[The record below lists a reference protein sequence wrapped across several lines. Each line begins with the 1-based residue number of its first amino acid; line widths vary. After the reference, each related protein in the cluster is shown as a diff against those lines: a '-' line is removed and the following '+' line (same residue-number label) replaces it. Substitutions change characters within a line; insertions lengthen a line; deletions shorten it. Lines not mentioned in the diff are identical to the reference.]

1 MAVFQVHPHFGY
13 LNSDVRLINGSDSI
27 LIVKDSVEGK
37 EYEIPAL
44 SNISVRLKAGEHIFT
59 IAGEDSAAETIV
71 VEDAIKLGGSR
82 EKKTYIF
89 EGTPWALM
97 VMLDRTYF
105 YNRETKEQYLEH
117 GLAPKNIQFL
127 TSNYLLFVSDKDNSI
142 FSLDNLSVE
151 KTIGGSSFL
160 YSNEHYAIF
169 SSQDGLILYSMD
181 DGVETRLT
189 SLGCNDF
196 AIDDTKQI
204 LFYHLEDKREVQI
217 KHLGDPNAKEILY
230 KLSDPFRCFIGKH
243 SVIFGNSPQ
252 SLSVIDL
259 HSKEATKLYDDI
271 VPVTTINSKVVWGN
285 TSSTSMEDKDVKNA
299 FTSYAELTIYE
310 RPERWFYVV
319 KTNHVLKNRGL
330 VSNKVKYTLH
340 STNEEGSYLQSD
352 QPMTITEGKSFDCV
366 KNNCDKGFLIFN
378 KKHQEFEGEPIVSPS
393 GYILIATK
401 DKNSSKILVDPLSP
415 SFKHPNTGYDTET
428 LFRKTGLIKVVSISQ
443 VGEKKTEIQ
452 FHDIEN
458 KRVFANSIYEDLDK
472 DGFYRLSGGVGD
484 YIHSQDG
491 YVHAMPCTK
500 DRLIAISE
508 QCNYAIVRSEEGVVL
523 YGYDPVKKEW
533 SGTPFG
539 NMEIDESFYSKAVFC
554 SDGENIIYQKKGKE
568 YFLRQIGS
576 DEESEFELQG
586 SVIRRNING
595 YIPYLDFDTHRKP
608 VYVDPVSL
616 TRIEDAA
623 AGQFTYQSVDGKI
636 THVAHNVV
644 KYYSYE
650 KKQYVSTEEYKRYV
664 AEYDYEMESPLYI
677 PKKTGPRYEEARKNR
692 SLYYNANKSW
702 LDEKLKPKSR
712 FFFGVSDSFAL
723 NAFLEDG
730 SACDSYIFRKEYYI
744 RESANGEVIDI
755 QLPQALYFLNYVS
768 YSYDNRY
775 IIVAGRF
782 PMSSFQKGLAMV
794 YDVRERKI
802 VYMSTS
808 TMAVWLGVF
817 SKRGMVAYYD
827 STPSSFVSDNVA
839 NKESYNEIKGRSFL
853 TFSPSGKYIALSRQ
867 GYIPYISGHP
877 HWGHQPSRDVYVVRS
892 EDPNNELAHYCDHG
906 DQIEGTGGWDR
917 TNSSVAS
924 ATFSK
929 DDKKLM
935 TVSKDGV
942 VVVRNLHFEDVKES
956 SEEEYPF

>member
-1 MAVFQVHPHFGY
+1 MALFQVHPHWGY
-13 LNSDVRLINGSDSI
+13 LNSDIRLINGRDEQ
-27 LIVKDSVEGK
+27 LVLKDTTDGRD
-37 EYEIPAL
+37 YIIPA
-44 SNISVRLKAGEHIFT
+44 SSSIAVRLPAGEHRFT
-59 IAGEDSAAETIV
+59 AVGQESNVETV
-71 VEDAIKLGGSR
+71 VIEDAIKLGGSK
-82 EKKTYIF
+82 EKKTYVF

-105 YNRETKEQYLEH
+105 FNRETKEQYLEH
-117 GLAPKNIQFL
+117 GLAPKNIHFL

-151 KTIGGSSFL
+151 KTIGESSFL

-169 SSQDGLILYSMD
+169 SSQDGLILYSMV

-217 KHLGDPNAKEILY
+217 KHLSDPNAKEILY

-285 TSSTSMEDKDVKNA
+285 TSSTSMEDKEVKNA

-330 VSNKVKYTLH
+330 LSNKVKYTLH

-366 KNNCDKGFLIFN
+366 KDNCDKGFLIFN
-378 KKHQEFEGEPIVSPS
+378 KKHQVFEGEPIVSPS

-415 SFKHPNTGYDTET
+415 SFKHSNTGYDTET

-533 SGTPFG
+533 SGTPLG

-586 SVIRRNING
+586 SVIRRNFNG
-595 YIPYLDFDTHRKP
+595 YIPYLDFDSHRRP
-608 VYVDPVSL
+608 VYVDPVTL
-616 TRIEDAA
+616 TRIESSAV
-623 AGQFTYQSVDGKI
+623 GQFTYQSIDAKI
-636 THVAHNVV
+636 KHIAHNVV
-644 KYYSYE
+644 KYYSNE
-650 KKQYVSTEEYKRYV
+650 KKQYVSKEEFEHYV
-664 AEYDYEMESPLYI
+664 AKYDYETNPISGI
-677 PKKTGPRYEEARKNR
+677 SQKTGPYFEEVKENRKQYFAINKQWILGLLQSRMTIFNSR
-692 SLYYNANKSW
+692 SFMEAT
-702 LDEKLKPKSR
+702 
-712 FFFGVSDSFAL
+712 
-723 NAFLEDG
+723 AFDAFMNN
-730 SACDSYIFRKEYYI
+730 SSICDSIIFRKEFFV
-744 RESANGEVIDI
+744 REQMGEAIIDI
-755 QLPQALYFLNYVS
+755 KIPQALYFLNYVS
-768 YSYDNRY
+768 YSYDNKY
-775 IIVAGRF
+775 IIISGRF
-782 PMSSFQKGLAMV
+782 PMNSFYKGLSLV
-794 YDVRERKI
+794 YDVNGRKTI
-802 VYMSTS
+802 YMSTA
-808 TMAVWLGVF
+808 TKAVWLGVF
-817 SKRGMVAYYD
+817 SKLGMAAYYD
-827 STPSSFVSDNVA
+827 SNPCTFFSSNPDKKDSFL
-839 NKESYNEIKGRSFL
+839 EIKGRSFL
-853 TFSPSGKYIALSRQ
+853 TFSPSGKYLALSQQ
-867 GYIPYISGHP
+867 GYIPYASGNP
-877 HWGHQPSRDVYVVRS
+877 HWGHQPSRDVYIVRS
-892 EDPNNELAHYCDHG
+892 DDPQNELAHFCDHG
-906 DQIEGTGGWDR
+906 DEIEGSCIKNWDR
-917 TNSSVAS
+917 SNLSVAS
-924 ATFSK
+924 ATFSA

-942 VVVRNLHFEDVKES
+942 VVVRNLHFEDAETD
-956 SEEEYPF
+956 